1 MTSSTARRLAERA
14 PQGFSG
20 AAVEILVDRKGRVFF
35 LDLPPDFVPV
45 ARALDPDALPRHG
58 AQNAAR
64 EESGAVPPR
73 TSRDAKR

>member
-35 LDLPPDFVPV
+35 LDLPPDFVPI

-58 AQNAAR
+58 TQNVAPDEA
-64 EESGAVPPR
+64 GAVASR